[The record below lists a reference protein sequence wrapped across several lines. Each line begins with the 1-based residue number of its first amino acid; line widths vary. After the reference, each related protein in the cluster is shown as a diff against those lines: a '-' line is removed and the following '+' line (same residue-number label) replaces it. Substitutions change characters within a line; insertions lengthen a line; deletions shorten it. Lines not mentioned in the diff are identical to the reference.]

1 MGHLLTV
8 LMVLLWSR
16 ITLFCWTKSKWSAI
30 CNLSRRVGSGIR
42 VWRWHAVRWIEVRL
56 WHVRWKSAICN
67 CTWDYICCATK
78 HSIIMITKKLSS
90 RYFQAVIHLWLPWAI
105 SSLLVPLYVSNQE
118 LPRHGQ
124 DIIRIEKWEILRVLQ
139 KPGKAL
145 PTSHPLFRNPANPAA
160 ERFFIALFSI
170 TFPLYSTFYYITQI
184 PSSEPPRTHSQ
195 CPGQCVR
202 VCQVARRIIAHRTHV
217 SDI

>member
-1 MGHLLTV
+1 MIFLQQCVLLSASWDRPNYNNHRSCVKMGHLLTV

-105 SSLLVPLYVSNQE
+105 SNLLQSLSMCLIRSSQGMFKTLLEIFRKMRDFESSPETWQSPPHQPPPL
-118 LPRHGQ
+118 P
-124 DIIRIEKWEILRVLQ
+124 
-139 KPGKAL
+139 
-145 PTSHPLFRNPANPAA
+145 
-160 ERFFIALFSI
+160 
-170 TFPLYSTFYYITQI
+170 
-184 PSSEPPRTHSQ
+184 
-195 CPGQCVR
+195 
-202 VCQVARRIIAHRTHV
+202 
-217 SDI
+217 